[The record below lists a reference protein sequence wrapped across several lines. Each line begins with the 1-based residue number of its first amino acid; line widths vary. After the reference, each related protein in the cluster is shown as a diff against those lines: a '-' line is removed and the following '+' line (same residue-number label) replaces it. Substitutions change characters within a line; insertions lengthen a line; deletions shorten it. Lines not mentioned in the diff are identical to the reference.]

1 MPTKVPGICV
11 IVLFSKIAV
20 TSCQSVTTRQHNLF
34 SVYKAYLEIRSVDDD
49 DTTINEIDKNIGCK
63 LRRHQMR
70 MTVYDGRFSQSTRLT
85 MEIVEL
91 FVIT

>member
-49 DTTINEIDKNIGCK
+49 DN
-63 LRRHQMR
+63 HQR
-70 MTVYDGRFSQSTRLT
+70 NRQEHRLQ
-85 MEIVEL
+85 VEAPPDAHDSL
-91 FVIT
+91 